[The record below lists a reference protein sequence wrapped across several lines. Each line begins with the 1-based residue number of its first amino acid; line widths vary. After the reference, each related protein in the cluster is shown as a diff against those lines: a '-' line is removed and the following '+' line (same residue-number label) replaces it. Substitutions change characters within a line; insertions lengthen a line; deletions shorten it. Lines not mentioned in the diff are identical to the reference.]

1 MPAWRRTLCVE
12 FIPFGAVSRQIYCS
26 LHVTMIPERLCVHMI
41 DGVETK
47 LHGIFRRLHRLLVQ
61 PRVQLV
67 LRLLAYFTAGLVLSA
82 ASLCNSALPLG
93 AALVCACSGWM
104 GLPVALGAVLGYRL
118 FWAQLGTQGIFW
130 SVGALVCSLSLNTN
144 ADRQM
149 PLLRPALAGFL
160 VSACGVMF
168 QLGLGDETAVGV
180 YVLRVALVMGSTWL
194 FRRVMQTRVPLLDW
208 LTWALGV
215 LALAQILPVSFFSLG
230 VVAAGLIAVTGAFPA
245 AAFAGLAL
253 DLSGVCRVS
262 MTAVLCAGYLLRFL
276 PRLPRW
282 LGSLAPGLAYLLVMA
297 LSGTFH
303 WYHLPALV
311 AGGLLGTCLP
321 LPKKT
326 PARRGETGVAQVRLE
341 MAAGALLQTLQLL
354 LEAPEIPVDEDALVE
369 RAGEQA
375 CMGCPH
381 RKVCKDSPRLAQLP
395 AALLHKPLMTS
406 EELPIICKKSGRYLA
421 QLHRAQEQLRSIR
434 ADRERQR
441 EYREA
446 LIQQYGF
453 LARFLQRL
461 SDSLTYKAE
470 AYHMLFSPRV
480 QIFGNR
486 PKEENG
492 DRVLSFAGVGN
503 RYYVL
508 LCDGMGTG
516 MGAVSE
522 GKTAQMLL
530 HRMLVA
536 GFPGEHALQSLN
548 SICALRGRAGA
559 VTVDLLE
566 LQLDTGRGALYKWG
580 AVPSYVIS
588 PMGAEKIGTAGPPP
602 GLSVT
607 DRRDTVYQLSLR
619 RGETLV
625 LVSDG
630 VGEEEALHC
639 CLSMAGAS
647 PGELAKSLL
656 TCSQFG
662 GEDDATVVLVELRPD
677 CAAS

>member
-1 MPAWRRTLCVE
+1 
-12 FIPFGAVSRQIYCS
+12 
-26 LHVTMIPERLCVHMI
+26 MI
-41 DGVETK
+41 DRVETK
-47 LHGIFRRLHRLLVQ
+47 LHGVFRRLYAVLLQ
-61 PRVQLV
+61 PRIQLA
-67 LRLLAYFTAGLVLSA
+67 LRLAAYFVSGFVMSA
-82 ASLCNSALPLG
+82 ASLDHSALPLG
-93 AALVCACSGWM
+93 AALICACSGYL
-104 GLPVALGAVLGYRL
+104 GIPVAAGAISGYWL
-118 FWAQLGTQGIFW
+118 FWGQAGSQGIFW
-130 SVGALVCSLSLNTN
+130 SVGALVCSLSLNIN

-160 VSACGVMF
+160 VSACGVVF
-168 QLGLGDETAVGV
+168 QLVLSDTTSVGI
-180 YVLRVALVMGSTWL
+180 YVLRVVLAMSSTWL
-194 FRRVMQTRVPLLDW
+194 FRRVMEVRVALLDW
-208 LTWALGV
+208 LSWAFGV
-215 LALAQILPVSFFSLG
+215 LALAQLAPFSFLNLG
-230 VVAAGLIAVTGAFPA
+230 VMTAAVICVTGAFPA

-253 DLSGVCRVS
+253 ELSGICPVS
-262 MTAVLCAGYLLRFL
+262 MTATLCAGYLLRFL
-276 PRLPRW
+276 PRYPRW
-282 LGSLAPGLAYLLVMA
+282 LGSLAPA
-297 LSGTFH
+297 LSYLFIMMLGGSLH
-303 WYHLPALV
+303 WYPLPALV
-311 AGGLLGTCLP
+311 AGGLMGVFLP
-321 LPKKT
+321 ITKKL

-354 LEAPEIPVDEDALVE
+354 LEAPQIPVDEDALVE

-375 CMGCPH
+375 CLGCPN
-381 RKVCKDSPRLAQLP
+381 RKVCKDSSRLVQLP
-395 AALLHKPLMTS
+395 AALLHKPLLST

-446 LIQQYGF
+446 LIQQYSF
-453 LARFLQRL
+453 LARFLQWL
-461 SDSLTYKAE
+461 SDSLPYKAE
-470 AYHMLFSPRV
+470 AYSMLFSPKV

-503 RYYVL
+503 RYYVI

-516 MGAVSE
+516 LGAVSE
-522 GKTAQMLL
+522 GKTAQTLL

-536 GFPGEHALQSLN
+536 GFPSEHALQSLN

-559 VTVDLLE
+559 VTVDMLE
-566 LQLDTGRGALYKWG
+566 LQLDTGRGQLYKWG

-588 PMGAEKIGTAGPPP
+588 PVGAEKIGTAGPPP

-639 CLSMAGAS
+639 CLSMAGSS

-656 TCSQFG
+656 CCSQFG
-662 GEDDATVVLVELRPD
+662 GEDDATVVLVELRPGS
-677 CAAS
+677 ASA